1 MRRRRTRRATRSR
14 GPDPQ
19 AAGMFGIRQ
28 WRRRRIL
35 SKADLDDATWQRVAE
50 RFSFVA
56 RLNGDERARLRDLAI
71 LFMHGKQISAAGGL
85 ELNREMK
92 LGIAVQACILVLEL
106 GIEHYDGWV
115 EVIVYPD
122 EFVSGHEFR
131 NPEGLVEIDGM
142 SYAGQAWLRG
152 PVILSWAD
160 VEHAGDMDG
169 MNVVI
174 HEFAH
179 KLDMLNGEA
188 NGFPPLHAGMNRQ
201 AWSQTFGAAYKDLC
215 RRVKAGEHTEID
227 PYATESPG
235 EFFAVVSEGFF
246 EIPDIVRAVYPQVYE
261 QLAQFYRQDPASR
274 ELPREWRLKWG

>member
-1 MRRRRTRRATRSR
+1 
-14 GPDPQ
+14 
-19 AAGMFGIRQ
+19 MFGFGQ

-35 SKADLDDATWQRVAE
+35 SKFGVDDATWQRMAG

-56 RLNGDERARLRDLAI
+56 RLNDEERSRLRELAI
-71 LFMHGKQISAAGGL
+71 LFMHAKQISAAGGL
-85 ELNREMK
+85 ELNQEMK
-92 LGIAVQACILVLEL
+92 LGIAVQACILILEL

-131 NPEGLVEIDGM
+131 NREGLVELDKA

-160 VEHAGDMDG
+160 VEHAGEMDG

-179 KLDMLNGEA
+179 KLDMLNGDA
-188 NGFPPLHAGMNRQ
+188 NGFPPLHAGMDRQ
-201 AWSQTFGAAYKDLC
+201 RWSQAFNAAFQDLSK
-215 RRVKAGEHTEID
+215 RVTAGEQSEID

-235 EFFAVVSEGFF
+235 EFFAVVSEAFF
-246 EIPDIVRAVYPQVYE
+246 EMPDIVKAVYPLVYE
-261 QLAQFYRQDPASR
+261 QLALFYRQDPASR
-274 ELPREWRLKWG
+274 ELPREWRLG

>member
-1 MRRRRTRRATRSR
+1 MRRRMMTRAARNR
-14 GPDPQ
+14 GPDPRVES
-19 AAGMFGIRQ
+19 MFGFTQ

-35 SKADLDDATWQRVAE
+35 SKSDLDEATWHRVTE
-50 RFSFVA
+50 RLAFVA
-56 RLNGDERARLRDLAI
+56 RLNDEERARLRDLVI

-85 ELNREMK
+85 ELNQEMK

-106 GIEHYDGWV
+106 GIEHYEGWV

-122 EFVSGHEFR
+122 EFMPRREIR
-131 NPEGLVEIDGM
+131 NEHGLIETDET
-142 SYAGQAWLRG
+142 SYAGQAWLNG

-160 VEHAGDMDG
+160 VEHAGEMDG

-201 AWSQTFGAAYKDLC
+201 LWSQTFNDAYRDLC
-215 RRVKAGEHTEID
+215 RRVKAGEHTDID
-227 PYATESPG
+227 PYASESPG
-235 EFFAVVSEGFF
+235 EFFAVVSEAFF
-246 EIPDIVRAVYPQVYE
+246 EIPDIVTAVYPQVYE
-261 QLAQFYRQDPASR
+261 QLAQFYRQDPARR
-274 ELPREWRLKWG
+274 ELPREWRLKWS

>member
-1 MRRRRTRRATRSR
+1 MTRQRTTSR

-19 AAGMFGIRQ
+19 AAGMFGFRQ

-35 SKADLDDATWQRVAE
+35 GKSDLDDATWRRVSE

-56 RLNGDERARLRDLAI
+56 RLDGEERARLRELAI
-71 LFMHGKQISAAGGL
+71 LFLHGKQISAAGGL
-85 ELNREMK
+85 ELDREMK
-92 LGIAVQACILVLEL
+92 LGIAIQACILVLEL

-131 NPEGLVEIDGM
+131 NPDGLVETDER

-201 AWSQTFGAAYKDLC
+201 AWSQTFSAAYKDLC

-235 EFFAVVSEGFF
+235 EFFAVVSEAFF
-246 EIPDIVRAVYPQVYE
+246 EIPDLVKAVYPQVYE

-274 ELPREWRLKWG
+274 ELPREWRLRWG

>member
-1 MRRRRTRRATRSR
+1 
-14 GPDPQ
+14 
-19 AAGMFGIRQ
+19 MFGFTQ

-35 SKADLDDATWQRVAE
+35 SKSGPDDATWRRVTG
-50 RFSFVA
+50 RLPFVA
-56 RLNGDERARLRDLAI
+56 RLNDGERAKLRDLVI

-85 ELNREMK
+85 ELNQEMK
-92 LGIAVQACILVLEL
+92 LGIAVHACILVLEL

-115 EVIVYPD
+115 EIIVYPD
-122 EFVSGHEFR
+122 EFMPRHEIR
-131 NPEGLVEIDGM
+131 NAHGLIETDEM

-160 VEHAGDMDG
+160 VEHAGEMDG

-188 NGFPPLHAGMNRQ
+188 NGFPPLHAGMNRR
-201 AWSQTFGAAYKDLC
+201 AWSQIFNAAYLDLC
-215 RRVKAGEHTEID
+215 RRVRAGENTEID
-227 PYATESPG
+227 AYATESPG
-235 EFFAVVSEGFF
+235 EFFAVVSEAFF
-246 EIPDIVRAVYPQVYE
+246 EIPDTVRAVYPQVYE

-274 ELPREWRLKWG
+274 ELPREWRMG

>member
-1 MRRRRTRRATRSR
+1 
-14 GPDPQ
+14 
-19 AAGMFGIRQ
+19 MFGFTQ
-28 WRRRRIL
+28 WRRRRIIA
-35 SKADLDDATWQRVAE
+35 KFGVDEATWQRVIA
-50 RFSFVA
+50 RLPFVA
-56 RLNGDERARLRDLAI
+56 RLTDGERVRLKDLAI
-71 LFMHGKQISAAGGL
+71 LFMHDKQISAAGGL

-92 LGIAVQACILVLEL
+92 LGIAAQACILILEL

-115 EVIVYPD
+115 EIIVYPD
-122 EFVSGHEFR
+122 EFMPRHEVR
-131 NPEGLVEIDGM
+131 NAHGLVETDEM

-160 VEHAGDMDG
+160 VEHAGELDG

-201 AWSQTFGAAYKDLC
+201 AWSEAFSAAYQDL
-215 RRVKAGEHTEID
+215 RRHVSRGDHTEID
-227 PYATESPG
+227 AYAATSPG
-235 EFFAVVSEGFF
+235 EFFAVVSEAFF
-246 EIPDIVRAVYPQVYE
+246 EIPDLVRAVYPRVYE

-274 ELPREWRLKWG
+274 ELPRAWRLKAGLRTQD